1 MRLLVTGGSGF
12 LGGYVL
18 AEAARRGHSCVA
30 LARSAEAGRAVGG
43 RGATPLAGDLDDGA
57 ALAGIF
63 TRARCDA
70 LVNLASLGFGHAPVI
85 IDAAVRAGLD
95 RAVFVSTTAVTTTL
109 PAGSKAVRLAAE
121 DEIRI
126 SDLSWTI
133 LRPTMIY
140 GAGGD
145 RNLSR
150 LLVLLARLRGAP
162 IPGGVPL
169 VVPVP
174 GGGGQLQQPVHVA
187 DLAGAVLAAVE
198 RGAAARRRYDVAGP
212 EPLTFA
218 EVLRTSAAAV
228 GGRVHLVPV
237 PLAPVI
243 ALTQGYERVSRRPR
257 IRVEQWQ
264 RLTEDK
270 TFPIE
275 AAARDLDYAPRPFA
289 DGIRAEAAALGL
301 TSASRPSGRPPC
313 PRAFPPVAPSTPGT
327 PSAAI
332 DPHAVKSCSASPSP
346 SPAGIAR
353 RGRQPADRLKGHGST
368 SAGDRGLGA
377 RTTWPQK
384 ESRYRRLTQ

>member
-30 LARSAEAGRAVGG
+30 LARSPQAARAVAA

-57 ALAGIF
+57 DLAGVF
-63 TRARCDA
+63 ARAGCDA
-70 LVNLASLGFGHAPVI
+70 LVNLASLGFGHAPAIVG
-85 IDAAVRAGLD
+85 AAKRGGLD

-109 PAGSKAVRLAAE
+109 PARSRAVRLAAE

-140 GAGGD
+140 GAAGD

-162 IPGGVPL
+162 VPRGVPL

-174 GGGGQLQQPVHVA
+174 GGGRQLQQPVHVA
-187 DLAGAVLAAVE
+187 DLAGVVLAAVE
-198 RGAAARRRYDVAGP
+198 RPAAARRRYDVAGP

-218 EVLRTSAAAV
+218 AVLRASAAAV

-237 PLAPVI
+237 PLVPVI
-243 ALTQGYERVSRRPR
+243 ALTRGYERMSRRPR

-264 RLTEDK
+264 RLAEDK
-270 TFPIE
+270 AFPIE

-289 DGIRAEAAALGL
+289 EGIRAEAEALGL
-301 TSASRPSGRPPC
+301 TFPSPHPHSHPQVEKSC
-313 PRAFPPVAPSTPGT
+313 FPSPRA
-327 PSAAI
+327 
-332 DPHAVKSCSASPSP
+332 
-346 SPAGIAR
+346 R
-353 RGRQPADRLKGHGST
+353 
-368 SAGDRGLGA
+368 
-377 RTTWPQK
+377 
-384 ESRYRRLTQ
+384 

>member
-30 LARSAEAGRAVGG
+30 LARSAEAADTVAA

-57 ALAGIF
+57 ALAGVF
-63 TRARCDA
+63 ARAGCDA
-70 LVNLASLGFGHAPVI
+70 LVNLASLGFGHAPGV
-85 IDAAVRAGLD
+85 VRAAERSGLD

-109 PAGSKAVRLAAE
+109 PARSRTVRLAAE
-121 DEIRI
+121 DEIRT

-140 GAGGD
+140 GAAGD

-150 LLVLLARLRGAP
+150 LLALLDRLRGLP
-162 IPGGVPL
+162 VPL

-174 GGGGQLQQPVHVA
+174 GGGRQLQQPVHVA
-187 DLAGAVLAAVE
+187 DLAGAVLTAVE
-198 RGAAARRRYDVAGP
+198 RRAAVRRRYDVAGP

-218 EVLRTSAAAV
+218 EVLRASAAAV

-243 ALTQGYERVSRRPR
+243 ALTRGYERASRRPR

-270 TFPIE
+270 AFPID
-275 AAARDLDYAPRPFA
+275 AATRDLDYAPRPFTE
-289 DGIRAEAAALGL
+289 GIRAEAAALGL
-301 TSASRPSGRPPC
+301 TCSSASLPPKFPPPAPPPRASPVPSARPS
-313 PRAFPPVAPSTPGT
+313 TL
-327 PSAAI
+327 I
-332 DPHAVKSCSASPSP
+332 
-346 SPAGIAR
+346 R
-353 RGRQPADRLKGHGST
+353 RSHGSRA
-368 SAGDRGLGA
+368 SHIVGC
-377 RTTWPQK
+377 
-384 ESRYRRLTQ
+384 